1 MIATLALR
9 QTANHHRGI
18 PLTASLTGNR
28 SKAGPQP
35 GSRALFSFKRKVT
48 AFYPSS
54 TKQNKFF
61 SPFLGI
67 SRKSAKPFAALAH
80 ALHNGQP
87 MASIPPM
94 RPWQV
99 DALWQFTLAVE
110 RDLKPLSALP
120 ALALSMANK
129 LIADIEPL
137 VSPMK
142 KIYHTLPFRIA
153 ITQPKGIVAPLI
165 FYP

>member
-1 MIATLALR
+1 MPRSLCDRLPITI
-9 QTANHHRGI
+9 G
-18 PLTASLTGNR
+18 ASL
-28 SKAGPQP
+28 
-35 GSRALFSFKRKVT
+35 SRHPSQAIGQRRVRNQVAAPFLFSFKRKVT

-67 SRKSAKPFAALAH
+67 SRKSAKPFAALAPT
-80 ALHNGQP
+80 LHNGQP

-94 RPWQV
+94 RPCIV
-99 DALWQFTLAVE
+99 AVHAGGGKGAE
-110 RDLKPLSALP
+110 EPLSALS

-153 ITQPKGIVAPLI
+153 MTQPKGIVAPLI